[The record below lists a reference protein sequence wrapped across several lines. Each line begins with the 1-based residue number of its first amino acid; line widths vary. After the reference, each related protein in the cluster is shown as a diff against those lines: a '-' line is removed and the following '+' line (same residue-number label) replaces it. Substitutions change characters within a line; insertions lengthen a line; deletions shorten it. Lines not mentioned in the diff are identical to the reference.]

1 MQTIFEDES
10 ERDNSKET
18 NSMDTIIYVERISGY
33 IEREFIRRSENKKGR
48 IWIGQRIFVGVK
60 KEVWRERWGV
70 SKSSR
75 T

>member
-60 KEVWRERWGV
+60 KEVWRER
-70 SKSSR
+70 
-75 T
+75 